1 MVRSQRE
8 IAGALG
14 ELCRAGAPVTAML
27 HSGEQ
32 LFLSRLLRVER
43 EAGYFVLACT
53 ALVKRANSVLLA
65 EQMLRFAANHAGV
78 HYEFEAGHPV
88 EMEEGG
94 EAAFRLDFPH
104 GLALLQR
111 RSRARV
117 AVPPAMELRCVAN
130 LGPLSFEASVV
141 DISTQG
147 LGSIVYDPGVHLEP
161 GMRLP
166 GATIVH
172 PRRPPITTDLLVRH
186 VRRQTLPDG
195 SYVLRAGCSFVGSPA
210 EVEALIAL
218 FVTQVPA

>member
-8 IAGALG
+8 IAGALA
-14 ELCRAGAPVTAML
+14 ELCRSGAPVTAML
-27 HSGEQ
+27 QSGEQ

-43 EAGYFVLACT
+43 EAGYFVLACSAT
-53 ALVKRANSVLLA
+53 AKRANTVLVA
-65 EQMLRFAANHAGV
+65 EEMLRFAANHAGV
-78 HYEFEAGHPV
+78 HYEFEAGHPA
-88 EMEEGG
+88 ETEEGG
-94 EAAFRLDFPH
+94 EAAFRLDFPQ

-111 RSRARV
+111 RSRQRIV
-117 AVPPAMELRCVAN
+117 VPPGIELRCVAN
-130 LGPLSFEASVV
+130 LGPLSFDARVV

-172 PRRPPITTDLLVRH
+172 PRRPPVIADLLVRH
-186 VRRQTLPDG
+186 VRRQALPDG

-218 FVTQVPA
+218 FVTQVQA